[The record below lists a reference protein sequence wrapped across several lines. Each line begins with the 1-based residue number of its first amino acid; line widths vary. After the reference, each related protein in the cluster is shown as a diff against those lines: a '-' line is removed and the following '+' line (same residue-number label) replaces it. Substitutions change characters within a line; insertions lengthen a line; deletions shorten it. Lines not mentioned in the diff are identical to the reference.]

1 METRIILVL
10 LLSIIT
16 TIDCHPQEKINMRI
30 WMKDGNMYQ
39 YPIDTVDSI
48 DFDFKSDFRNW
59 QELMR
64 FPSVNETAKYNDAC
78 TARSPYL
85 GAWFQIQNEEK
96 YIYFSIDFKAD
107 YIPSATYCSPVN
119 LHIDYSSLLEKYD
132 SVNNGGHISVYGG
145 LQRQSDGKKYNSIIS
160 LWDVYCKK
168 RSGER
173 DTIKATLIS
182 PVDAE
187 SIRYS
192 HEGNGVSFRPDY
204 PWKPRKWYRMLILLG
219 KSETTGN
226 TTLEQWIGDLS
237 EKKWG
242 QLCVFDLG
250 APNLKFIGEAAAF
263 LENFSPK
270 TAGDIRSME
279 FKNVRIYSH
288 TQNKWV
294 SVYSAYLYNDPSQ
307 EIKKSG
313 SYQYGTDDDT
323 FWMIT
328 TGLPDC
334 AEPQAPGIFEVGE
347 SETGNPL
354 GLG

>member
-39 YPIDTVDSI
+39 YPIDNVDSI

-64 FPSVNETAKYNDAC
+64 FPSVNETAKYNETC

-85 GAWFQIQNEEK
+85 CAWFQIQNEETFTQ
-96 YIYFSIDFKAD
+96 FSIDFKAD
-107 YIPSATYCSPVN
+107 YIPSATYCSPFN

-132 SVNNGGHISVYGG
+132 SVNNDGYISVYGG
-145 LQRQSDGKKYNSIIS
+145 LQRQSDGTKYNSIVS
-160 LWDVYCKK
+160 VWDVYCKK
-168 RSGER
+168 ISGER
-173 DTIKATLIS
+173 DTIKATLVS
-182 PVDAE
+182 PVEEE
-187 SIRYS
+187 SVNFN

-204 PWKPRKWYRMLILLG
+204 PWRPRKWYRMLIQLG
-219 KSETTGN
+219 KSETTSN

-237 EKKWG
+237 EKKWK
-242 QLCVFDLG
+242 QLCIFDLG
-250 APNLKFIGEAAAF
+250 TPNLKFKGQAAAF
-263 LENFSPK
+263 LENFNPR

-279 FKNVRIYSH
+279 FKNIRILSS
-288 TQNKWV
+288 TKNKWV
-294 SVYSAYLYNDPSQ
+294 NIYSAHLYNDSNQ

-328 TGLPDC
+328 TGLPNC
-334 AEPQAPGIFEVGE
+334 AEPQEPGIFEVGE
-347 SETGNPL
+347 SESGSPL
-354 GLG
+354 SL